1 MGVIIKQSSWAL
13 VANYVGVLLGFLNVM
28 IIMPAVLQPDQ
39 IGLVNLI
46 LSSAFIIYPFM
57 DFSASQLLNRYFTQV
72 QSPQQMMNVSILV
85 YLTGILVFF
94 LVFLFGK
101 PLFIAYYQENS
112 PEIIPYFW
120 FVFAL
125 AVVLGWQVILETYN
139 TIFKHLHINV
149 FVKEVI
155 FRLLITLS
163 ITLYALKQIPF
174 ETYIHL
180 HFGMYV
186 MVVLILFFFII
197 GKGHF
202 SLQLSLPDFNK
213 EQVKEM
219 GKYGSF
225 VLFTGMAS
233 VLAVRIDTL
242 MLGSL
247 KGLTEVGVYTI
258 AMFMTALIDIPR
270 RMILQ
275 SSFPVIRSSVHLN
288 DWDNIK
294 NIQQKSIL
302 NLVLI
307 CSIMFMMIMINV
319 EDIYQIIPKGSL
331 YKDGAWV
338 VLFLGLARLVEVSN
352 GVNNEIF
359 QASKHYKYILIFFVL
374 MAFSTISL
382 NYVFIPDYGYKGAA
396 FATLLASVINTIVK
410 VIAFKKVFRIPS
422 YSWKI
427 ASILLVISIIG
438 ICCYLLPLPFN
449 SLFNLPIRSA
459 VAGLLLL
466 AYIHYSR
473 ISPELN
479 GIIEQIFSF
488 VLKKLR

>member
-72 QSPQQMMNVSILV
+72 KSPQQMLNVSILV
-85 YLTGILVFF
+85 YMTGILSFF
-94 LVFLFGK
+94 LLFLFGK
-101 PLFIAYYQENS
+101 SFFIAYYQENS
-112 PEIIPYFW
+112 PQIIPYFW

-174 ETYIHL
+174 ETYIYL
-180 HFGMYV
+180 HFGTYV
-186 MVVLILFFFII
+186 MVVLILLFFII

-202 SLQLSLPDFNK
+202 SLQLTLPDFNRD
-213 EQVKEM
+213 QVKDM

-225 VLFTGMAS
+225 VLLTGMAS

-247 KGLTEVGVYTI
+247 KGLTEVGVYTL

-275 SSFPVIRSSVHLN
+275 SSFPVIRSSIHLD
-288 DWDNIK
+288 DWENIK
-294 NIQQKSIL
+294 NIQQKSVL

-319 EDIYQIIPKGSL
+319 EDIYQIIPKGNL

-359 QASKHYKYILIFFVL
+359 QASKHYKYILVFFVF

-396 FATLLASVINTIVK
+396 FATFLASIIMTIIK
-410 VIAFKKVFRIPS
+410 VVTFKKVFAIPS

-427 ASILLVISIIG
+427 LSIVLVISIIG
-438 ICCYLLPLPFN
+438 ISCYLLPLPFN
-449 SLFNLPIRSA
+449 SFFNLPIRSA
-459 VAGLLLL
+459 TAGLLVL
-466 AYIHYSR
+466 AYIHFTR

-479 GIIEQIFSF
+479 SIIKHTLNFIY
-488 VLKKLR
+488 KKIR